1 MMTDEDYDKR
11 DKTVRAHI
19 KKLKEEDP
27 NYKRSK
33 AKVETSENF
42 KLHSKRV
49 KMSNHTRNE

>member
-1 MMTDEDYDKR
+1 MTDEDYDKR